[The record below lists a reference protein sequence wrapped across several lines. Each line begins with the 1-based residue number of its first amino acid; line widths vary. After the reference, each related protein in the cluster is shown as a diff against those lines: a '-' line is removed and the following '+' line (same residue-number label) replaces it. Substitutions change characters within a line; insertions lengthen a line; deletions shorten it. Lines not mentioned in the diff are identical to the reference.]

1 MTNDFSENNDSPI
14 DSEQI
19 EQQNQQ
25 QAYEEILAEIEK
37 QKTHKKS
44 WVSNLLILAF
54 SLLIFFQLGLF
65 SFGLNGLII
74 IIIVLL
80 IHETGHLLG
89 MRLFGYRNVQM
100 FFIPFFGAAVSGQK
114 RDIAAYKEAIV
125 SLLGPM
131 PGILIGCVFMF
142 MFAATA
148 QELYSTLASMFLLIN
163 VFNLLPFYPLDGG
176 RFLHTVLF
184 SRNRYLELCFRI
196 FAALALIL
204 VGFALDAWLL
214 LLLGLI
220 NIWSVKT
227 PFKLAKMAM
236 EIKQSRKY
244 RDLSD
249 AIAIDGKKIGSE
261 IIPPDIGKVVIDKV
275 FEHFPPPLDIRAVAS
290 HTRDIWEKISFRPSG
305 IFSTAALLI
314 AYLFILCLPLAAF
327 AGSSIVSLVERKGF
341 VKSEIVEYERPD
353 GSKGL
358 KEQFYLNEKIYSEI
372 EVDPESYLYHGR
384 DVQYQFTDPNKIS
397 SEGTWSQGMIDGIY
411 SVYDSE
417 GKLIRVTVYNKA
429 NFVSRKKKVDGR
441 WVEQN
446 WQDLSFIHKWR
457 IRRYQKRPQGPTA
470 KKM

>member
-1 MTNDFSENNDSPI
+1 MTNGFSQNNGSPI
-14 DSEQI
+14 DSGQM

-114 RDIAAYKEAIV
+114 RDVAAYKEAVV

-131 PGILIGCVFMF
+131 PGILIGCIFMF
-142 MFAATA
+142 MFAATGR
-148 QELYSTLASMFLLIN
+148 ELYSTLASMFLLIN

-176 RFLHTVLF
+176 RFLYTVLF

-204 VGFALDAWLL
+204 VGFALQAWLL

-227 PFKLAKMAM
+227 PFKLSKMAM
-236 EIKQSRKY
+236 EIKQSGKY
-244 RDLSD
+244 RDLAD
-249 AIAIDGKKIGSE
+249 TAAIEGKKTDSQA
-261 IIPPDIGKVVIDKV
+261 IPPDIGKVIIDKV
-275 FEHFPPPLDIRAVAS
+275 FEYFPPPLDIRAVAS
-290 HTRDIWEKISFRPSG
+290 HTREIWEKISFRPSG
-305 IFSTAALLI
+305 IFSTATLLI
-314 AYLFILCLPLAAF
+314 AYLFILCLPLIAF
-327 AGSSIVSLVERKGF
+327 AGSSIVSIVERKGF
-341 VKSEIVEYERPD
+341 VESEIVEYEKPN

-358 KEQFYLNEKIYSEI
+358 KEQFYLSGDVYSEI
-372 EVDPESYLYHGR
+372 ELDPESYLYHGT
-384 DVQYQFTDPNKIS
+384 DVRYQLADPNKIS
-397 SEGTWSQGMIDGIY
+397 SEGIWSQGKLHGEWKHY
-411 SVYDSE
+411 EQGQVTQVTLYDK
-417 GKLIRVTVYNKA
+417 GKFI
-429 NFVSRKKKVDGR
+429 SRKKKVDGQ
-441 WVEQN
+441 WVEQD
-446 WQDLSFIHKWR
+446 WQDLHFIYKWK
-457 IRRYQKRPQGPTA
+457 IRRYQNRPQGPTL
-470 KKM
+470 KQN